1 MLSIPQYAGIVV
13 MSMLDKD
20 KAKEYA
26 ERITDINQQ
35 VQTGDVNFEQ
45 ARVSIEIDKWLSLCA
60 ESTSGKG
67 RVSVNIR
74 ATEKC

>member
-1 MLSIPQYAGIVV
+1 

-26 ERITDINQQ
+26 DRIADINQQ

-45 ARVSIEIDKWLSLCA
+45 AKVLDWSMRVGMGSPNLNETYSYLKRRWLA
-60 ESTSGKG
+60 
-67 RVSVNIR
+67 
-74 ATEKC
+74 